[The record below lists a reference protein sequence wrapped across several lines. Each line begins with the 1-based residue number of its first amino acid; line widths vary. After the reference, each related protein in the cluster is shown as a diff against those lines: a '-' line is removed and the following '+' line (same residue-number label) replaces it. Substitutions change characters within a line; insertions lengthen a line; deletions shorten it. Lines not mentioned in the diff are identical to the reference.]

1 MLNKSKHLYHYREQ
15 KEKNQLK
22 NSVFRKISDKL
33 KEQLFSERNS
43 VQKVLFTLYF
53 ISFAGKKF
61 ITASNETIADHFDY
75 CTKTVSRAIKR
86 LVELKMLKVQSKIKY
101 SHIEHKPITLR
112 KMYLTR
118 RAKKLFRIREYFH
131 EFRAMSHK
139 SINIKQVYINRKSKD
154 QRIIEKKLK
163 YNTYDELIEDN
174 SMGSEELSSC
184 LKQYLKVLCSRGKYI
199 TNRELLAK
207 IESLKALV
215 AKSVD
220 KVKDAIEIVT
230 RSIANHWTKFFNLKP
245 LGLNK
250 PKWKILPRGQYEYD
264 KKFDISEYES
274 ANEPASKEF
283 VREQISQAR
292 KRLLGV
298 NKAEMEKTEKAKA
311 ELLIKLGI
319 DPGECQGL

>member
-1 MLNKSKHLYHYREQ
+1 MPTKIKTLYYYREQ
-15 KEKNQLK
+15 KTESQLK
-22 NSVFRKISDKL
+22 KSVLRKISTTL

-61 ITASNETIADHFDY
+61 ITASNETIAEHFEY

-86 LVELKMLKVQSKIKY
+86 LVELKMLKVQSTLKY

-131 EFRAMSHK
+131 EFREMSHK
-139 SINIKQVYINRKSKD
+139 SINIKRVDINRKSKD
-154 QRIIEKKLK
+154 QRIIEKKLN
-163 YNTYDELIEDN
+163 YNTYNELIEDN
-174 SMGSEELSSC
+174 SMGSYELAGY
-184 LKQYLKVLCSRGKYI
+184 LKQYLKVLCTRGRYV
-199 TNRELLAK
+199 TNRELMDK
-207 IESLKALV
+207 IKSLKSLV

-220 KVKDAIEIVT
+220 KVNDAIEIVT
-230 RSIANHWTKFFNLKP
+230 RSIANHWTKFFSLKP

-250 PKWKILPRGQYEYD
+250 PKWKTLPRGEYEYD
-264 KKFDISEYES
+264 RKFDISEYNIES
-274 ANEPASKEF
+274 EPAPKEF
-283 VREQISQAR
+283 VREQIEQAR

-298 NKAEMEKTEKAKA
+298 TKAEIERTEKAKA
-311 ELLIKLGI
+311 ELLRKIGI
-319 DPGECQGL
+319 DPGGGL